1 MNCTVCG
8 KDFGKNQTNYDR
20 HMGSKEHLGRLLD
33 SQSNLA
39 IAEREKVVV
48 GAPPTPPHTAVV
60 SMVPPPSFAV
70 APTPR
75 KDSVTPV
82 LIAAPTLTFNW
93 KKWVAIAAG
102 VLLVLYILDTME
114 KRNRT
119 PQLAAGTAS
128 APARSLP
135 GNLTN
140 TIPPALIGIVGLLM
154 LSKLLRVELSGW
166 NKIFKDWA
174 K

>member
-1 MNCTVCG
+1 MSHAPQGEEGLISGIAMTVRNTG
-8 KDFGKNQTNYDR
+8 A
-20 HMGSKEHLGRLLD
+20 
-33 SQSNLA
+33 A
-39 IAEREKVVV
+39 IGV
-48 GAPPTPPHTAVV
+48 AVF
-60 SMVPPPSFAV
+60 SMLF
-70 APTPR
+70 
-75 KDSVTPV
+75 
-82 LIAAPTLTFNW
+82 I
-93 KKWVAIAAG
+93 
-102 VLLVLYILDTME
+102 
-114 KRNRT
+114 
-119 PQLAAGTAS
+119 LAAGTAS